1 MIKHTIAAIMS
12 KVNKNL
18 PQKLERL
25 EKLGKIIAAPIQ
37 PADKLVNNPDI
48 TLSFAGVKNFLT
60 RNMIGYFRTTIKS
73 PPKRTQKGR
82 DCV

>member
-25 EKLGKIIAAPIQ
+25 EKLGKINTAPIQ

-48 TLSFAGVKNFLT
+48 TLSFAGVKNFLN
-60 RNMIGYFRTTIKS
+60 RNIIDYHA
-73 PPKRTQKGR
+73 
-82 DCV
+82 